1 MTYPNEIEHET
12 ELIRRGRQKA
22 IKEMEAKERKEYYS
36 QTTSGRW
43 TLQDHYMPFAEEI
56 EEITAN
62 AKYKATSSNING
74 CCEIIDNIITF
85 RSFVFFYPMFI

>member
-36 QTTSGRW
+36 QTTSGR
-43 TLQDHYMPFAEEI
+43 
-56 EEITAN
+56 
-62 AKYKATSSNING
+62 
-74 CCEIIDNIITF
+74 
-85 RSFVFFYPMFI
+85 